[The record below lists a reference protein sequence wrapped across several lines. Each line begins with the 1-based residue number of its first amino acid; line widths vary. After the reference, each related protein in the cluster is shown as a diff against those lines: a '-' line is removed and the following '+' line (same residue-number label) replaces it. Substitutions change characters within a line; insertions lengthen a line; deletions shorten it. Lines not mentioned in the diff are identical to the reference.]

1 MSITYAKFKL
11 IFLTQHTDVHF
22 LFIHL
27 FTVVRTNNLAK
38 KKMKKYS
45 LNAVEEYIY
54 MIPQSSPDKPEL

>member
-27 FTVVRTNNLAK
+27 FTVVRTNDRATFFFEK
-38 KKMKKYS
+38 CS
-45 LNAVEEYIY
+45 LNAVEKYIY
-54 MIPQSSPDKPEL
+54 MIPQSSLDKLEL